1 MKCLSIQI
9 QPDKQPDLEAKD
21 VIEKIK
27 VYCSGLSIVSSLELN
42 ESFDKSRYI
51 NVNIITNN
59 LKLLWDKLSKN
70 VYKDSVFG
78 PYLSKTSIV
87 VCEGNNGWD
96 DYLLLHHFDKSEA
109 IDNL

>member
-1 MKCLSIQI
+1 
-9 QPDKQPDLEAKD
+9 
-21 VIEKIK
+21 
-27 VYCSGLSIVSSLELN
+27 
-42 ESFDKSRYI
+42 
-51 NVNIITNN
+51 
-59 LKLLWDKLSKN
+59 LLWDKLSKN

-96 DYLLLHHFDKSEA
+96 DYLLLHHFDKSED